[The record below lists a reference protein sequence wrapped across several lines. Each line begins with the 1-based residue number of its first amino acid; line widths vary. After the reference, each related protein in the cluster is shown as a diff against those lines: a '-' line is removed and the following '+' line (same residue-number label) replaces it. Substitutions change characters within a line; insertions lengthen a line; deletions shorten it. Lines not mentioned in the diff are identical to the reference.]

1 MCALC
6 GLFENG
12 TDWTDAPGIAAEG
25 PPRQRRLR
33 QAGHANRVLRHY
45 RLRLDDWQG
54 RSYLLQAPTG
64 ATELIDTLAVLWPAA
79 ERLAGRLCDP
89 LDPDLLAALGRE

>member
-6 GLFENG
+6 GLFEIG
-12 TDWTDAPGIAAEG
+12 TDWTDTPAVGAGG
-25 PPRQRRLR
+25 PHRQRRLK
-33 QAGHANRVLRHY
+33 QVSHANRVLRHY

-64 ATELIDTLAVLWPAA
+64 ATELIASLAVLWPAA
-79 ERLAGRLCDP
+79 ERLAGRPCDP
-89 LDPDLLAALGRE
+89 LDPDLLAVLGRE